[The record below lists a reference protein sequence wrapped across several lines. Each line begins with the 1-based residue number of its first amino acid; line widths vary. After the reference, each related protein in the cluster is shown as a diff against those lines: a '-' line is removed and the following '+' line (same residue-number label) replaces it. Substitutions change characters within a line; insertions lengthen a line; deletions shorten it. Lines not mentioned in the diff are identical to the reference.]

1 MYMNNFDPRQDQ
13 MELHAMVWGHVQG
26 IGFRVT
32 ARHYALQ
39 LGLKGTACNLDDGN
53 VEIYAQGTR
62 EKLEE
67 FIKHLKGHFGP
78 GYIARMD
85 IKFEKPST
93 TYDRFQ
99 II

>member
-1 MYMNNFDPRQDQ
+1 MNSFNPRQDLL
-13 MELHAMVWGHVQG
+13 ELHAIVWGRVQG

-39 LGLKGTACNLDDGN
+39 LDLKGTVGNLDDGN
-53 VEIYAQGTR
+53 VEIFAQGTR

-67 FIKHLKGHFGP
+67 FIKRLKQHFGP

-85 IKFEKPST
+85 INFEKPSSS
-93 TYDRFQ
+93 YDQFRVV
-99 II
+99 